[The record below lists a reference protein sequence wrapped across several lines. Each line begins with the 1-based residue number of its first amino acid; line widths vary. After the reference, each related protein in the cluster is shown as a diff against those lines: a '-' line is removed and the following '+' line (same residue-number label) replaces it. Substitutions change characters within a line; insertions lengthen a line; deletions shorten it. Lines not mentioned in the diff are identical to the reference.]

1 VQAYNGFEPTKENKF
16 ANKETLF
23 GVARGIPINISYTLY
38 AWTMQLED
46 MNQILEQIVTKFS
59 LVAYIKVRG
68 VLQEVIVKLDSIAS
82 NLETEPGDAAIRVIK
97 FQFGLTAETFVPMP
111 AKIYDSVI
119 KVVKADLV
127 NSIEEST
134 ITEVLAKI
142 EEMAP
147 TL

>member
-1 VQAYNGFEPTKENKF
+1 M
-16 ANKETLF
+16 F
-23 GVARGIPINISYTLY
+23 GIGRGIPINISYTMY

-46 MNQILEQIVTKFS
+46 MNQIFEQIVTKFS

-82 NLETEPGDAAIRVIK
+82 NLNTEPGDAAQRVIK

-111 AKIYDSVI
+111 AKIYDSLI
-119 KVVKADLV
+119 KVVKTDLV
-127 NSIEEST
+127 NSVDEDK
-134 ITEVLAKI
+134 ITKIMAKI

-147 TL
+147 RL